1 MHVNSHLEERKSVF
15 LELLSRLST
24 LRNIYENNIEILFDV
39 NAIYQHV
46 KLTLEYF
53 AMNNIVTHSNP
64 DTKVISDNTVVTVMI
79 MNEVAIIRR
88 QEEIHRVLI
97 HRRKSCLELF
107 DVFTVFSAFFPIN
120 FCL

>member
-1 MHVNSHLEERKSVF
+1 MHAHSVLEERKLVF
-15 LELLSRLST
+15 LELVSRFST
-24 LRNIYENNIEILFDV
+24 LRNIYENNVKILCDV
-39 NAIYQHV
+39 NAIYLHV

-79 MNEVAIIRR
+79 MSEVAIIRR

-107 DVFTVFSAFFPIN
+107 DVFYCV
-120 FCL
+120 